1 MWNWKTWW
9 SFTETSQ
16 INYDSYW
23 YKLLLI
29 YQWNLAAPSN
39 RTIWWALTFFFTYRQ
54 AVHMP
59 ILALSCLLST
69 LSDSIWITATDSL
82 HVNTASGAWLGFW
95 FIPCPSRI
103 SPSWLGAAD
112 FWRLA
117 EHRGSAR
124 ILTPATDAWTDTRSP
139 HRHWHEPPSWPS
151 GASRASASQVTPR
164 TRLRDSPPLRPSE
177 LASQLLHP
185 PLHLPHQQWVT
196 LWPNWARG
204 MRMLVVRNNDKIRQK
219 CYILSKCPFVS
230 FRLRGTFKESST
242 TSRCL
247 FCSM

>member
-1 MWNWKTWW
+1 MKLHWNKPDKLWFIVIQAITYLPVKLGCTLK
-9 SFTETSQ
+9 Q
-16 INYDSYW
+16 NYLMS
-23 YKLLLI
+23 
-29 YQWNLAAPSN
+29 SN
-39 RTIWWALTFFFTYRQ
+39 FYFTYRQ
-54 AVHMP
+54 VVHMP
-59 ILALSCLLST
+59 ILALSCLPSS
-69 LSDSIWITATDSL
+69 LSDSIWITATDSP

-139 HRHWHEPPSWPS
+139 HPHWHEPPSWPS

-177 LASQLLHP
+177 LASPLLHP

-196 LWPNWARG
+196 LCH
-204 MRMLVVRNNDKIRQK
+204 K
-219 CYILSKCPFVS
+219 LSS
-230 FRLRGTFKESST
+230 WDADAS
-242 TSRCL
+242 
-247 FCSM
+247 CSE